1 MGQTKDVKLIPIG
14 NSKGVRISKA
24 LLQKYGFMDRL
35 VLEETDRGI
44 LIRKPEDDNQLS
56 WEDTFKAMAEEEE
69 DWSDLDVTVMD
80 GLADDDA

>member
-1 MGQTKDVKLIPIG
+1 
-14 NSKGVRISKA
+14 
-24 LLQKYGFMDRL
+24 MDRL

-69 DWSDLDVTVMD
+69 DWSDLDITLMD